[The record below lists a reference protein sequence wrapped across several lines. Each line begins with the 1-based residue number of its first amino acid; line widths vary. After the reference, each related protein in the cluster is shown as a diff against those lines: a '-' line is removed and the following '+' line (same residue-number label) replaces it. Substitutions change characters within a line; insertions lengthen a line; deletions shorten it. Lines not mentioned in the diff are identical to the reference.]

1 MSPSVWKS
9 PVMRMLMVGMLAAYA
24 SLLLLGVPVLVVV
37 RFTAVA
43 IPTLVA
49 TLWLLNRFGP
59 KRSSTPRTTRE
70 AGWIAF
76 WRGLDFM
83 VPCATQLLL
92 ARAMGVFEISVW
104 DCFSNPLYMG
114 SLIVI
119 GNWMFLWWELRQQDP
134 Q

>member
-1 MSPSVWKS
+1 
-9 PVMRMLMVGMLAAYA
+9 MLMVGMLAAYA

-59 KRSSTPRTTRE
+59 KRWTAARTTRE

-76 WRGLDFM
+76 WRGLDFT
-83 VPCATQLLL
+83 VPFAGQLLL
-92 ARAMGVFEISVW
+92 MRVMGIFDFSVL
-104 DCFSNPLYMG
+104 DFVSGPLYVG
-114 SLIVI
+114 SLIFLW
-119 GNWMFLWWELRQQDP
+119 NWLFLWWDLRRPDP